1 MTKASQIEA
10 APPPGVVGLAEH
22 KRIIGAILLQDMQTR
37 FGRSYFSYLV
47 AVAWPMSHA
56 LFIIGGYILLNKIAP
71 VGDNPTVFALTGT
84 LPYILCLYPGRT
96 MPMIF
101 LQNRQLLN
109 LPVIRPLHII
119 FSALIIEMLTGFIV
133 LILILAVAVVGDVD
147 IWPRNLEAACTAIFA
162 TLCLGLGLGTFN
174 VVCTALFGPF
184 YVIFYIVSMIGV
196 YVSSGI
202 TMPSWLIS
210 ESTRYYLSYNPLFNL
225 VEWLRS
231 AYYASYDPDL
241 IDKSLVFKTA
251 AIALLLGLLGERLL
265 RNKFYT

>member
-1 MTKASQIEA
+1 
-10 APPPGVVGLAEH
+10 
-22 KRIIGAILLQDMQTR
+22 
-37 FGRSYFSYLV
+37 
-47 AVAWPMSHA
+47 
-56 LFIIGGYILLNKIAP
+56 
-71 VGDNPTVFALTGT
+71 
-84 LPYILCLYPGRT
+84 
-96 MPMIF
+96 
-101 LQNRQLLN
+101 
-109 LPVIRPLHII
+109 
-119 FSALIIEMLTGFIV
+119 MLTGFIV

-147 IWPRNLEAACTAIFA
+147 IWPRNLEAACAAIFA